1 MKISK
6 FSDWMTIATNIA
18 VVAGIIAL
26 AIEVS
31 QNTKQLRAQASY
43 NLLQNRVEIRSGV
56 THDPELAEFWLR
68 MKSEQP
74 LSEVDALRA
83 LAHAET
89 VLLKWHWEYSQ
100 YVDGSLSLD
109 ELPVQAYRAAW
120 RGVGWANFKG
130 FPGAWPSLKGQFRP
144 DFVAWME
151 ANVINQ

>member
-1 MKISK
+1 MKSSS
-6 FSDWMTIATNIA
+6 FSEWLTIATNVA

-31 QNTKQLRAQASY
+31 QNTKQMRAQASY

-56 THDPELAEFWLR
+56 IQDPELAEFWLR
-68 MKSEQP
+68 IKSGQP

-83 LAHAET
+83 HA
-89 VLLKWHWEYSQ
+89 VAQQALLKWHWEYSQ
-100 YVDGSLSLD
+100 YVDGNLSA
-109 ELPVQAYRAAW
+109 EEIPVRAYRAAW
-120 RGVGWANFKG
+120 RGVGWANFNG
-130 FPGAWPSLKGQFRP
+130 FQEAWLSLKDQLRP